1 MTGWPSEKSASPW
14 NASEGTNIDKL
25 SDDDLIVHWKQSQT
39 DAKIAVARELE
50 YRNAVIARKFGND
63 KSDGTKNIELGKGW
77 KLKAVFKTSY
87 NPDDDKVDETLE
99 AMRKAGPEGVVYAGR
114 IFGFKASLKLSEYK
128 QLPAQFKALID
139 AIITTKP
146 AQPSLELISPDDKKK

>member
-1 MTGWPSEKSASPW
+1 MTGWPSEKPASPW
-14 NASEGTNIDKL
+14 IASEAEKLDQL
-25 SDDDLIVHWKQSQT
+25 SDDDLIVRWKRSQT
-39 DAKIAVARELE
+39 DAKVATARELE

-63 KSDGTKNIELGKGW
+63 KTDGTKNIELGKGW

-87 NPDDDKVDETLE
+87 NPNDDKVDETLE
-99 AMRKAGPEGVVYAGR
+99 AMRKASPEGVVYANR
-114 IFGFKASLKLSEYK
+114 IFSFKASLKLSEYK

-146 AQPSLELISPDDKKK
+146 AQPSLELVGPDDKKK